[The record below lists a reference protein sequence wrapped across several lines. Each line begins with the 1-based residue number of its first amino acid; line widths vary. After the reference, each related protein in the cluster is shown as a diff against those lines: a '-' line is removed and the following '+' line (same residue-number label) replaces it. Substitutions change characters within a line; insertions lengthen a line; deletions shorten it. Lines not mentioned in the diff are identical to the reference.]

1 MRNPLF
7 FLITTLTDLY
17 LLTFLLRFIL
27 QWIRADFYTPFA
39 QTIVKI
45 TNPLILRIR
54 RVVPTSRNVD
64 IPTLVALVVLETL
77 VTWLLISIATFSISP
92 QEFLVLVLYRLISL
106 TLWFYFASILI
117 YVILSWIGQRGYNPI
132 AVVLSDFNEPLLRP
146 FRRIL
151 PPIAGL
157 DLSPLLVL
165 ILLQTGRIAIRQSG
179 YPFL

>member
-1 MRNPLF
+1 M
-7 FLITTLTDLY
+7 
-17 LLTFLLRFIL
+17 
-27 QWIRADFYTPFA
+27 
-39 QTIVKI
+39 
-45 TNPLILRIR
+45 
-54 RVVPTSRNVD
+54 
-64 IPTLVALVVLETL
+64 
-77 VTWLLISIATFSISP
+77 
-92 QEFLVLVLYRLISL
+92 LVLYRLISL

-117 YVILSWIGQRGYNPI
+117 YVILSWIGQRGGYNPI
-132 AVVLSDFNEPLLRP
+132 AVVLRELNEPLLRP